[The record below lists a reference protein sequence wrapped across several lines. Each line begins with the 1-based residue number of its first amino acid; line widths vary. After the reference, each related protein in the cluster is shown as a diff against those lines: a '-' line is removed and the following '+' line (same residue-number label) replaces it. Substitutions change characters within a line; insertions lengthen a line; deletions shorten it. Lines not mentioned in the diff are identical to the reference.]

1 MCTELVSVK
10 FYVIPPRYLLA
21 ANNQRDDDCQ
31 ASASMMS
38 SQCPDTGIQKKEWC
52 HASSLLLLSCK

>member
-1 MCTELVSVK
+1 MSVK

-38 SQCPDTGIQKKEWC
+38 SQCPDTGIQVF
-52 HASSLLLLSCK
+52 